1 MRIKNKLLAAVLFGL
16 TALVAF
22 TVQAQS
28 SDNARFLSLSPP
40 EGLPIIPVMEGWIA
54 NADGTTSISF

>member
-40 EGLPIIPVMEGWIA
+40 EGLPLSP
-54 NADGTTSISF
+54 